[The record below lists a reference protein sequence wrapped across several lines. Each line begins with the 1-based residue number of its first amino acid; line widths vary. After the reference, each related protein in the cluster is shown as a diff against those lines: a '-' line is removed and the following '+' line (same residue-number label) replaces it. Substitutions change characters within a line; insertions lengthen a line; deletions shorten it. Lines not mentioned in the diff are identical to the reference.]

1 MNTTPRRDYRMPLGG
16 TDDLIRDFTYMADD
30 DLADRKL
37 CDAVAAVVERYQTAV
52 KMAADYR
59 TDHIDTL
66 GELRRLEH
74 GADDELWQ
82 TFLSG
87 KRPAIDAITT
97 RVSKLSDDTQRAK
110 KRHRYA
116 ERIENRA
123 ASDLFM
129 VMRTNRREIIALV
142 AAHRARNND
151 IAAQCGDVLPVPVLR
166 MWYRLSV
173 LFDQPAPYGLDLKQ
187 WETNGRLH
195 RLPVEWPQTWPTS
208 VRASLAWWWRQIADG
223 HYTITKNDRLA
234 ITAAVADDLPR
245 VPPQQ
250 TDHATARRR

>member
-1 MNTTPRRDYRMPLGG
+1 MTTPPRRDYRMPLGG
-16 TDDLIRDFTYMADD
+16 TDDLLRDFAYMADD
-30 DLADRKL
+30 DLADRNL
-37 CDAVAAVVERYQTAV
+37 CDAIAIAVERYHTAV

-66 GELRRLEH
+66 GELRRVEH
-74 GADDELWQ
+74 NADNELWQ

-87 KRPAIDAITT
+87 KRPAIDAMTT
-97 RVSKLSDDTQRAK
+97 RLAKLSDDTQRAN
-110 KRHRYA
+110 KRYRYA

-129 VMRTNRREIIALV
+129 VTRTHRREIIAWV

-151 IAAQCGDVLPVPVLR
+151 IATQCGDVLPIPVLR

-173 LFDQPAPYGLDLKQ
+173 LFDQPAPYGLDLRQ

-223 HYTITKNDRLA
+223 RYTVTNLDRLA
-234 ITAAVADDLPR
+234 ITAAVIDDLPR

-250 TDHATARRR
+250 TDLTTSRRK